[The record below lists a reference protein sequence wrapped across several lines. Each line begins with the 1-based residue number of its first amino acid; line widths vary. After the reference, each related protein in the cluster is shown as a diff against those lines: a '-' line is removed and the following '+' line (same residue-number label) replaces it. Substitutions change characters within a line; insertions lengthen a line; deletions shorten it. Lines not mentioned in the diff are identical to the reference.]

1 MTDSER
7 RILDYSHCVEVV
19 DQEESACFTRFPTGL
34 TDEADR
40 RGAGRSGPIRF
51 FPGNLGEQIVEY
63 RQERLKLFG
72 DGRYAEQCPYCRIGL
87 ETVHQDNREISPVF
101 GRIFVRVCTKCGWWE
116 SSDESSL
123 EQGENNWYRSREV
136 RRRALLREYSV
147 GGSEVPL
154 EALHQHIA
162 RHPHA
167 LSYTNPRH
175 LEKLVGKAFSEAMD
189 CEAIHI
195 GGPND
200 DGIDL
205 ILVNGERQ
213 YVVQVKR
220 RSAADAVESV
230 QGIREFVG
238 AMVLQ
243 GFVNGLYVTTAPR
256 FSLRARRTARLAED
270 RRLVESIDLIDS
282 SRLVDVCKLTNERQP
297 PPWKRFASTRSDP
310 PFDCGEES
318 YFAFPV
324 GG

>member
-1 MTDSER
+1 MADSDLQ
-7 RILDYSHCVEVV
+7 ILDYSHYVEVV
-19 DQEESACFTRFPTGL
+19 DQEECACFTRFPTGL
-34 TDEADR
+34 TAEADR
-40 RGAGRSGPIRF
+40 RGAGWSGPIQF

-63 RQERLKLFG
+63 RRERLELFG
-72 DGRYAEQCPYCRIGL
+72 DDRHADQCPYCWIDL
-87 ETVHQDNREISPVF
+87 QAVHQDSRELSPVF
-101 GRIFVRVCTKCGWWE
+101 GRIFVRVCSQCGWWE
-116 SSDESSL
+116 SSDESTL
-123 EQGENNWYRSREV
+123 DQGENNWYRSREV

-147 GGSEVPL
+147 GGQRSPPRGPSPTYRETPSHGL
-154 EALHQHIA
+154 G
-162 RHPHA
+162 
-167 LSYTNPRH
+167 TNPRR
-175 LEKLVGKAFSEAMD
+175 LEELVGKAFSEAMD

-220 RSAADAVESV
+220 RSAPDAVESV

-243 GFVNGLYVTTAPR
+243 GFVRGLFVTTAPI
-256 FSLRARRTARLAED
+256 FSPRARHTARLAED
-270 RRLVESIDLIDS
+270 RKLVESIDLVDS
-282 SRLVDVCKLTNERQP
+282 SRLIDVCKLTAGREPR
-297 PPWKRFASTRSDP
+297 PWKRFAVTRSDP
-310 PFDCGEES
+310 PFDCGQES

>member
-1 MTDSER
+1 MVDSGTQ
-7 RILDYSHCVEVV
+7 ILDYSHYVEVV
-19 DQEESACFTRFPTGL
+19 DQEECACFSRFPTGL
-34 TDEADR
+34 TAEADR

-51 FPGNLGEQIVEY
+51 FHGNLGEQIVDY
-63 RQERLKLFG
+63 RRERLELFG
-72 DGRYAEQCPYCRIGL
+72 DDAYAEQCPYCRIRL
-87 ETVHQDNREISPVF
+87 QTVHQDNRDLSPVF
-101 GRIFVRVCTKCGWWE
+101 GRIMVRVCSDCGWWE

-154 EALHQHIA
+154 DALHRHVA
-162 RHPHA
+162 KHPHT
-167 LSYTNPRH
+167 LSHTNPRR
-175 LEKLVGKAFSEAMD
+175 LEELVGKAFSEIMA

-205 ILVNGERQ
+205 ILVNGEQQ

-220 RSAADAVESV
+220 RSAPDAVESV

-243 GFVNGLYVTTAPR
+243 GFVRGLFVTTAPR
-256 FSLRARRTARLAED
+256 FSPRARYTARLAED
-270 RRLVESIDLIDS
+270 RKLVESIGLVNS
-282 SRLVDVCKLTNERQP
+282 SRLIDVCKLTAERES
-297 PPWKRFASTRSDP
+297 PPWKQFAPTRSDP

-324 GG
+324 GR